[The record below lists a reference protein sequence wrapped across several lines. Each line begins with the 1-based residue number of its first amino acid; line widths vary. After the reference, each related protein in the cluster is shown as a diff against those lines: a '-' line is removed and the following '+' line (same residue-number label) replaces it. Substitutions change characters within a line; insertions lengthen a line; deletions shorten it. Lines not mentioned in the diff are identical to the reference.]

1 MVNSCYEVFLDG
13 EHECHNWHD
22 AFGFAKNERGCSLK
36 SPRDSPQC
44 FFVDGRVCEL
54 VGSTGFH
61 SYGETSHRGKKMK
74 ELRDYPI
81 V

>member
-22 AFGFAKNERGCSLK
+22 AFGFAKNERGC
-36 SPRDSPQC
+36 
-44 FFVDGRVCEL
+44 
-54 VGSTGFH
+54 TGFH